1 MVGRLQCINTEE
13 HDMSLAAVGMN
24 ELATHVLAVDDS
36 AADRNLLRLS
46 LLGSSYCYK
55 LECAKRLSEG
65 LAKLG
70 NQRADVVL
78 LDLNLPD
85 SQGKRTVEKVMEHA
99 AHVPVLVLTGSDDE
113 GMALEAMRAGAQDYI
128 VKGQIDSL
136 SLSRAMRYA
145 IERHRMLMA
154 SRQDRQ
160 RQFGSKEGLATY
172 GSATT
177 LSAGS
182 LQYAQVAGPTGSL
195 HDSERRSDAGDCIMK
210 SRKGYQGFVIEAR
223 VHKQKDSQLTAEI
236 TIENHDSDG
245 VTAKQFYI
253 PSTFAAPGLAVEI
266 AMQTGRE
273 RIDEGLWV
281 RHRRRTN
288 S

>member
-1 MVGRLQCINTEE
+1 
-13 HDMSLAAVGMN
+13 MSLAAVGMN
-24 ELATHVLAVDDS
+24 ERATHVLAVDDS

-46 LLGSSYCYK
+46 LLGSSHCYR

-85 SQGKRTVEKVMEHA
+85 SQGKHTVEKIMEHA

-113 GMALEAMRAGAQDYI
+113 GMALEAIRAGAQDYI

-145 IERHRMLMA
+145 IERHRAQMT

-160 RQFGSKEGLATY
+160 RQSGSRDELATH
-172 GSATT
+172 GLPKTRS
-177 LSAGS
+177 LLAGG
-182 LQYAQVAGPTGSL
+182 LQYTQVAGPTGSL
-195 HDSERRSDAGDCIMK
+195 PDSKRHPDAGDCIVK
-210 SRKGYQGFVIEAR
+210 SRQGYHGFVIEAR
-223 VHKQKDSQLTAEI
+223 VHKQKDGQLTAEI
-236 TIENHDSDG
+236 TIENHDGDG

-253 PSTFAAPGLAVEI
+253 PSTFGAPDSAVEI
-266 AMQTGRE
+266 AMQTGRQ
-273 RIDEGLWV
+273 RIDEGIWV
-281 RHRRRTN
+281 RHGSRAN